1 MRWQFCFWCS
11 DKTVVKWTCPN
22 FATNM
27 SSIRC
32 PKCSYSR
39 LWKLRRNKC
48 KCKRCRAEFSPG
60 RPAVPGIRLGSDR
73 VLRAAGAF
81 LDLRTVRAV
90 AESCGTSRST
100 AEKLCRAF
108 RLAMATDVPPP
119 FAGPVE
125 VDETY
130 IGGQR
135 KNQRLHI
142 RRRYPPKRGHG
153 TRKTPI
159 IGARDR
165 ATGRVR
171 VEVMARKLDKS
182 LVLDFVSRAALPGA
196 LVYTDGF
203 PYYRDLAGLGYRH
216 EWIDHNAG
224 EYVRGDVHTNGIEG
238 FWGFMKRQ
246 MGTTGGMRRDR
257 LGLFAAEHAWRYNH
271 SRVRKTRKAELLFG
285 LVTEFGGKS

>member
-1 MRWQFCFWCS
+1 
-11 DKTVVKWTCPN
+11 
-22 FATNM
+22 M
-27 SSIRC
+27 SILRC
-32 PKCSYSR
+32 PRCNHSR
-39 LWKLRRNKC
+39 HWRIRRGKRKC
-48 KCKRCRAEFSPG
+48 KSCRAEFTPR
-60 RPAVPGIRLGSDR
+60 RPPVHGFRLDEAGLLEAVRAFVALG
-73 VLRAAGAF
+73 
-81 LDLRTVRAV
+81 TVRRV
-90 AESCGTSRST
+90 ADEIGRST
-100 AEKLCRAF
+100 VTAQRYCHAF
-108 RLAMATDVPPP
+108 RLAMTADVPPP

-182 LVLDFVSRAALPGA
+182 LVLDFVSRAAKPGA

-238 FWGFMKRQ
+238 FWGFMKRR

-271 SRVRKTRKAELLFG
+271 SRTSMIPERPTFWSVLSSG
-285 LVTEFGGKS
+285 LMARSDIYPIN